1 MRLLL
6 TMNICLFFLIFADS
20 FASYSDSTQTIYI
33 FTKDDDVAAFRTIGK
48 IFNSSGYDLEDSEEA
63 LMVVSTEIMN
73 KEYGTFN
80 LDKVAIKMRA
90 EINMSDSIT
99 TIKLQGQYL
108 DKANMKSE
116 LSEEYFNEHSS
127 RITNSGAS
135 GSKEETAWNYMLEV
149 ANKYKNGKIKVQR

>member
-1 MRLLL
+1 
-6 TMNICLFFLIFADS
+6 MNICLFFLIFADS

-80 LDKVAIKMRA
+80 LDKVAIKLCA

-108 DKANMKSE
+108 DRANMRSE
-116 LSEEYFNEHSS
+116 LSEEYFTEHSN
-127 RITNSGAS
+127 RITNTGAS
-135 GSKEETAWNYMLEV
+135 GSKEETAWNYMLEI
-149 ANKYKNGKIKVQR
+149 ANKYKNGRIKIQR